1 MKGTLR
7 VEEDSNFSLLAMK
20 MKRLRSECLT
30 KQPVQLQ
37 SEEREIAGLHH
48 AERSLYHCNQRL
60 IMRVCR
66 TRYYQNVCATLSSN
80 VAQSFWK

>member
-7 VEEDSNFSLLAMK
+7 VEEASNFSLLAMR
-20 MKRLRSECLT
+20 MKRLRSEYLT

-37 SEEREIAGLHH
+37 SEEREITGLHH

-60 IMRVCR
+60 KVSVRR
-66 TRYYQNVCATLSSN
+66 TCYLQNV
-80 VAQSFWK
+80 